1 MYWNG
6 MKWIFLIPVWIKD
19 GLMFTHFGKS
29 LGGTSAQSL
38 FARHLLAGLLCHHD
52 QNLQLNL
59 TLFWLRGRISIGNRI
74 YRLKGNNTIIYEIDL
89 DFSKWLASNYVKE
102 ISLYKCDLIRGY
114 LCFIRCTA
122 TVFAWKIR
130 FLAASSPSPSNIQT
144 FIYNLEVSIRI
155 VDTNQVTFRPK
166 LFD

>member
-1 MYWNG
+1 MVLCLPTLVNLWEELLHNRYLPAAISSLAFFATTTRICNG
-6 MKWIFLIPVWIKD
+6 I
-19 GLMFTHFGKS
+19 
-29 LGGTSAQSL
+29 
-38 FARHLLAGLLCHHD
+38 
-52 QNLQLNL
+52 L

-102 ISLYKCDLIRGY
+102 ISLYKCDLIGGY
-114 LCFIRCTA
+114 LCFISCTV
-122 TVFAWKIR
+122 TVFAWKIL
-130 FLAASSPSPSNIQT
+130 FLAASSSSPSNIQT

>member
-1 MYWNG
+1 MVLCLPTLVNLWEEPLHNRYLPAISSLAFFATTARICNG
-6 MKWIFLIPVWIKD
+6 I
-19 GLMFTHFGKS
+19 
-29 LGGTSAQSL
+29 
-38 FARHLLAGLLCHHD
+38 
-52 QNLQLNL
+52 L

-74 YRLKGNNTIIYEIDL
+74 YRLKGNNTIIYENDL

-114 LCFIRCTA
+114 LCFISCTA